1 MKIFEHLTQ
10 LDNAVGFYRKGI
22 IAILI
27 VCALLMTAMYI
38 HTESRI
44 LQATSSAYILNQ
56 DGDVAIATRI
66 RAADFRK
73 IEAEAHVRLFIML
86 FFDIDK
92 YTCEQRISSTYALG
106 NSSIYALKQRFDKD
120 NWFTNMR
127 QYNISQSV
135 QITDLKCVAEEPLT
149 VDAIFT
155 VTITSEVHTKP
166 QVYELSITFFLEQT
180 KERTREN
187 PHALAITK
195 IDFKNFNLK
204 Q

>member
-22 IAILI
+22 VAILI
-27 VCALLMTAMYI
+27 VCAILMTAMYI
-38 HTESRI
+38 HTETRI
-44 LQATSSAYILNQ
+44 LQATSLAYILNQ
-56 DGDVAIATRI
+56 DG
-66 RAADFRK
+66 
-73 IEAEAHVRLFIML
+73 
-86 FFDIDK
+86 
-92 YTCEQRISSTYALG
+92 EQRINSTYALG

-135 QITDLKCVAEEPLT
+135 QITNLTCVAEEPLT
-149 VDAIFT
+149 VDAMFT
-155 VTITSEVHTKP
+155 VTITSEVHSKP
-166 QVYELSITFFLEQT
+166 QIYEVSITFYLEET

>member
-27 VCALLMTAMYI
+27 VCAILMTAMYI
-38 HTESRI
+38 HTETRI

-66 RAADFRK
+66 RAAEFRK

-92 YTCEQRISSTYALG
+92 YTYEQRIAAPMPLET
-106 NSSIYALKQRFDKD
+106 
-120 NWFTNMR
+120 R
-127 QYNISQSV
+127 QYTHSNSGS
-135 QITDLKCVAEEPLT
+135 TRTTGLRTCANT
-149 VDAIFT
+149 
-155 VTITSEVHTKP
+155 
-166 QVYELSITFFLEQT
+166 TFP
-180 KERTREN
+180 KACR
-187 PHALAITK
+187 
-195 IDFKNFNLK
+195 
-204 Q
+204 

>member
-27 VCALLMTAMYI
+27 VCAILMTAMYI
-38 HTESRI
+38 HTETRI

-66 RAADFRK
+66 RAAEFRK

-92 YTCEQRISSTYALG
+92 YTYEQRISSTYALG
-106 NSSIYALKQRFDKD
+106 NSSI
-120 NWFTNMR
+120 
-127 QYNISQSV
+127 
-135 QITDLKCVAEEPLT
+135 
-149 VDAIFT
+149 
-155 VTITSEVHTKP
+155 
-166 QVYELSITFFLEQT
+166 
-180 KERTREN
+180 
-187 PHALAITK
+187 
-195 IDFKNFNLK
+195 
-204 Q
+204 

>member
-1 MKIFEHLTQ
+1 
-10 LDNAVGFYRKGI
+10 
-22 IAILI
+22 
-27 VCALLMTAMYI
+27 MTAMYI
-38 HTESRI
+38 QTETRI
-44 LQATSSAYILNQ
+44 LQATSSAYILNP

-66 RAADFRK
+66 RAAEFRK

-92 YTCEQRISSTYALG
+92 YTYEQRISSTYALG

-135 QITDLKCVAEEPLT
+135 QITDLKCVAENPLA

-155 VTITSEVHTKP
+155 VTITSEVHSKP
-166 QVYELSITFFLEQT
+166 QIYEVSHSIS
-180 KERTREN
+180 R
-187 PHALAITK
+187 
-195 IDFKNFNLK
+195 K
-204 Q
+204 QKRGRKRIRMHSPSRKSTSKTLI

>member
-27 VCALLMTAMYI
+27 VCAIFMTAMYI
-38 HTESRI
+38 HTETRI

-66 RAADFRK
+66 RAAEFRK

-92 YTCEQRISSTYALG
+92 YTYEQRISSTYALG
-106 NSSIYALKQRFDKD
+106 NSSIYALKQR
-120 NWFTNMR
+120 
-127 QYNISQSV
+127 Q
-135 QITDLKCVAEEPLT
+135 L
-149 VDAIFT
+149 
-155 VTITSEVHTKP
+155 
-166 QVYELSITFFLEQT
+166 VYEHAPIQHFPKRADNRLEVC
-180 KERTREN
+180 RRESADGRRHIHGN
-187 PHALAITK
+187 DHLGSP
-195 IDFKNFNLK
+195 
-204 Q
+204 

>member
-27 VCALLMTAMYI
+27 VCTILMTAMYI
-38 HTESRI
+38 HTETRI

-66 RAADFRK
+66 RAAEFRK

-92 YTCEQRISSTYALG
+92 YTYEQRISSTYALG

-135 QITDLKCVAEEPLT
+135 H
-149 VDAIFT
+149 
-155 VTITSEVHTKP
+155 SKP
-166 QVYELSITFFLEQT
+166 QIYEVSITFYLEET

>member
-27 VCALLMTAMYI
+27 VCAILMTAMYI
-38 HTESRI
+38 HTETRI

-66 RAADFRK
+66 RAAEFRK

-92 YTCEQRISSTYALG
+92 YTYALG

-135 QITDLKCVAEEPLT
+135 QITDLKCVAENPLA

-155 VTITSEVHTKP
+155 VTITSEVHSKP
-166 QVYELSITFFLEQT
+166 QIYEVSITFYLEET

>member
-27 VCALLMTAMYI
+27 VCAILMTAMYI
-38 HTESRI
+38 HTETRI

-56 DGDVAIATRI
+56 DGDVAIAE
-66 RAADFRK
+66 FRK

-92 YTCEQRISSTYALG
+92 YTYEQRISSTYALG

-135 QITDLKCVAEEPLT
+135 QITDLKCVAENPPSRKS
-149 VDAIFT
+149 
-155 VTITSEVHTKP
+155 TSKT
-166 QVYELSITFFLEQT
+166 LI
-180 KERTREN
+180 
-187 PHALAITK
+187 
-195 IDFKNFNLK
+195 
-204 Q
+204 